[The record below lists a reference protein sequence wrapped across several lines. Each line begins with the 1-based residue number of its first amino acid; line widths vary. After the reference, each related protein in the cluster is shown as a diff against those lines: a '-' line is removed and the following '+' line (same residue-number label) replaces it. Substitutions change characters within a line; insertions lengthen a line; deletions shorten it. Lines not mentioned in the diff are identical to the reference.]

1 MQPTLL
7 HKGKETS
14 QIETGFLGMEIHICK
29 VRIRRCVE
37 GPTVLM
43 VKAKTI
49 MGRQIL
55 EQCPAQP
62 QTLS

>member
-1 MQPTLL
+1 
-7 HKGKETS
+7 
-14 QIETGFLGMEIHICK
+14 
-29 VRIRRCVE
+29 
-37 GPTVLM
+37 M

-62 QTLS
+62 QTLRRRAGLQKSQGLLHPMDLPTPAIGVKKKMQQPFWDKPLSQGL